1 MDSKKVFLEMN
12 KLSKIYL
19 DGSNQKRTVLNNVDF
34 KFFEGEIIAIVG
46 KSGSGKS
53 TLLNLI
59 SGIDEISSGS
69 LRLFDQ
75 EITELS
81 ENELT
86 NLRRNKIGFV
96 FQFFNLLPTLTIF
109 ENVSLPLELK
119 NSRSGVNRSV
129 VERMLSEVDMLDR
142 KDEFPDKLS
151 GGEQQRVAIARALV
165 HNPGL
170 ILADEPTGNLDEKN
184 GIRVM
189 QLLTNLTRKNGN
201 NMILVT
207 HSRNA
212 AEFADRKVLITN
224 GKLVEAD

>member
-19 DGSNQKRTVLNNVDF
+19 DGSNQKRTVLDNVDF

-189 QLLTNLTRKNGN
+189 RLLTDLTRKNGN

-212 AEFADRKVLITN
+212 AEFADRRVLITN

>member
-1 MDSKKVFLEMN
+1 MNSKKVFLEIN

-19 DGSNQKRTVLNNVDF
+19 DGSNQKRTVLDNVYY

-59 SGIDEISSGS
+59 SGIDEVSSGS

-75 EITELS
+75 EITQLS
-81 ENELT
+81 ENELST
-86 NLRRNKIGFV
+86 LRRNKIGFV
-96 FQFFNLLPTLTIF
+96 FQFFNLLPTLTVF
-109 ENVSLPLELK
+109 ENVTLPLELK
-119 NSRSGVNRSV
+119 NSRSGVNYSV
-129 VERMLSEVDMLDR
+129 VESMLSEVDMLDR

-184 GIRVM
+184 GKQVM
-189 QLLTNLTRKNGN
+189 QLLTNLTKKNGN

-212 AEFADRKVLITN
+212 AGFADRRILISN